1 MIEHVS
7 LRTRDVAKSRK
18 FYEKAL
24 APLGYRVHYA
34 YPDAV
39 GFMAEGHTSFWVTK
53 GRIGTPAHIAFRARS
68 RRVVDA
74 FYRAAMDAG
83 GRDNGGPG
91 LRDYSP
97 TYYAAFVMDRDG
109 NNMEAA
115 TFKTVNRRGRGRG
128 RVRAQGRRRGQ
139 GRGRP
144 RSTATRD

>member
-1 MIEHVS
+1 MAQGRERGYRRFMIEHVS

-24 APLGYRVHYA
+24 APLGYRVRYD

-53 GRIGTPAHIAFRARS
+53 GRVGTPAHIAFRARS
-68 RRVVDA
+68 RRAVDA

-83 GRDNGGPG
+83 GKDNGEPG

-97 TYYAAFVMDRDG
+97 TYYAAFVLDRDG
-109 NNMEAA
+109 NNMEAVTYA
-115 TFKTVNRRGRGRG
+115 ASK
-128 RVRAQGRRRGQ
+128 RRRTS
-139 GRGRP
+139 R
-144 RSTATRD
+144 RSR